1 MNRLTRAERSRILMM
16 LVEGCSMKSTH
27 RLTGV
32 HMDTITRLLIAAGEA
47 CMAFHDAAVRD
58 LRRTKRVQVDE
69 MWSFVYCKE
78 KTVPYAKKPPPDA
91 GNVWTWTALDADS
104 KMLISWV
111 VGPRDSGSAFRLMHD
126 LAFRVPGRVQLS
138 TDGFLAYL
146 DAVESAFGGDVDFA
160 QVIKA
165 YGPADGEPERE
176 RRYSPGVCTSIRKVP
191 IMGDP
196 IDGYISTSYVE
207 RSNLNFRMGNRRFT
221 RLTNGFSKR
230 VANHAYQVALYVVYH
245 NWCRQH
251 TTTRLAPAQAA
262 GLTDELR
269 DMDWLLGLVEARD
282 KPPGPRGPY
291 NPVRKKRSD
300 AGIKRARRD
309 R

>member
-1 MNRLTRAERSRILMM
+1 MNRLPRAKREKILTL
-16 LVEGCSMKSTH
+16 LVEGCSMKSIM
-27 RLTGV
+27 RAEKV
-32 HMDTITRLLIAAGEA
+32 HLDTITRLLIDAGKA
-47 CMAFHDAAVRD
+47 CMDFHDAAVRN
-58 LRRTKRVQVDE
+58 LRLTKRVQVDE
-69 MWSFVYCKE
+69 MWSFVYCKQ
-78 KTVPYAKKPPPDA
+78 KTVPYARKAPPDA
-91 GNVWTWTALDADS
+91 GDVWTWTGLDADS

-111 VGPRDSGSAFRLMHD
+111 FGPRDSGSAYRLMHD

-165 YGPADGEPERE
+165 YGPAEGEPERE
-176 RRYSPGVCTSIRKVP
+176 RRYSPGVCTSVRKVP

-221 RLTNGFSKR
+221 RLTNGFSKK

-269 DMDWLLGLVEARD
+269 DMDWLTGLVEARD

-291 NPVRKKRSD
+291 RRERKKRKD
-300 AGIKRARRD
+300 AGIKRA
-309 R
+309 